1 MRQRWLG
8 GVLAAAVL
16 VAMAMAGLSAR
27 TPQNAPP
34 DKGAALLDEV
44 KALRADV
51 REAAANSLRAQLLVA
66 RLSLQEQRITALNRE
81 LGEVQTR
88 IMAATDERSSVEGQ
102 LRELEQALTGGA
114 VAPDLQREIQAQ
126 RIAVQRALA
135 QHQQVEQQLR
145 LRESEIMGVI
155 TGEQGRWNYFN
166 ARLDELERSLS
177 AGARR

>member
-66 RLSLQEQRITALNRE
+66 RLSLQEQRITTLNRE

-88 IMAATDERSSVEGQ
+88 IMAAGDERSSVEGQ
-102 LRELEQALTGGA
+102 LRELEQALTVGA
-114 VAPDLQREIQAQ
+114 VAPDLQSEIQAQ

>member
-66 RLSLQEQRITALNRE
+66 RLSLQEQRITTLNRE

-155 TGEQGRWNYFN
+155 TGEQGRWNDFN

>member
-1 MRQRWLG
+1 MRQRWVG

-16 VAMAMAGLSAR
+16 VAMAMAGASAR
-27 TPQNAPP
+27 TQQNAPA
-34 DKGAALLDEV
+34 DSGAALLDEV

-51 REAAANSLRAQLLVA
+51 REVAGNSLRAQLLVA

-88 IMAATDERSSVEGQ
+88 IMAATDQRSSVEGR
-102 LRELEQALTGGA
+102 LRELEQVLAGGA
-114 VAPDLQREIQAQ
+114 VAPEVQRDLQVE

-145 LRESEIMGVI
+145 LRESEILGVI
-155 TGEQGRWNYFN
+155 TGEQGRWNDFN